1 MSKRTWKVCAQ
12 SGSDPECNG
21 RTSVISAK
29 CCHLCGG
36 SLVYEIDGE
45 PVTID
50 DLDPD
55 IDTDISD
62 QDPKPNWLKTKLG
75 GILMNARTN
84 WKAIGF
90 ATLALMLLACFVL
103 TYKLLSV
110 NTWGI
115 AALVG
120 IFALL
125 LAAIVAFSQEIK
137 PEFQHDKIK
146 NILAA
151 LGSILLILAILF
163 GLLLPNT
170 FSSTTNQTF
179 VPGATTKPEV
189 FSLGKPS
196 DPKDVDPTVWKQPL
210 KGAVMI
216 DGNGIVYYTQSGKND
231 SKLLKGQI
239 PAGQTLVLDSY
250 ALSKQVNDKLES
262 YSGGNLLVVVGP
274 LDLDKNPI
282 SYTDGAAQMIGTIEL
297 QNFLDENVWV
307 KFSRGDSLSDHS
319 AWSYKPWA
327 LSNIWL
333 PEGYTFKK
341 LGLTAKTDTYPNK
354 IPPIK

>member
-1 MSKRTWKVCAQ
+1 MSKRTWKVCAKT
-12 SGSDPECNG
+12 GSDSECNG

-45 PVTID
+45 PVNTD
-50 DLDPD
+50 DLDPN

-62 QDPKPNWLKTKLG
+62 SDSSPNWLKTKLG
-75 GILMNARTN
+75 GITMN

-90 ATLALMLLACFVL
+90 AILAIGLFAYFVL
-103 TYKLLSV
+103 NYKLLSV
-110 NTWGI
+110 STWGI
-115 AALVG
+115 VALVG
-120 IFALL
+120 IVALF
-125 LAAIVAFSQEIK
+125 LANIIAFTKEIK
-137 PEFQHDKIK
+137 PTFGHTRTMNFFYTI
-146 NILAA
+146 
-151 LGSILLILAILF
+151 GSFLLMLAIIF
-163 GLLLPNT
+163 GLLFPNLIKPAIE
-170 FSSTTNQTF
+170 NQTF

-189 FSLGKPS
+189 FSLGKPA

-262 YSGGNLLVVVGP
+262 YSGGNLLAVVGP

-282 SYTDGAAQMIGTIEL
+282 SYTDGAAQMIGTTEL
-297 QNFLDENVWV
+297 QNFLDENIWV
-307 KFSRGDSLSDHS
+307 KFSRGDSLPDHS
-319 AWSYKPWA
+319 AWSYKPLA

-333 PEGYTFKK
+333 PDGYTFKE

-354 IPPIK
+354 IPPTK